1 MTSVNQSQRA
11 SQRGASGGPLL
22 GILLVAAAGL
32 ALLGLSERL
41 PPSLWLRALWD
52 PDAADMRQMLVH
64 HSFLPR
70 LVVSLLAGAALGLAG
85 ALFQQA
91 LQNPLAEPATLGVS
105 ASAYLAVLVTSLFIP
120 SALPLG
126 REAIALAGA
135 AAGSLLVF
143 GLAHDRLSPL
153 SVVLAG
159 LVVNVVCGSLSAIL
173 AIFNFD
179 YLTSVFIWGSGSLA
193 QNDWS
198 VATYLLP
205 RVALAMIA
213 GLLIARPLALLD
225 LGDAGAGSLGASARR
240 TRLLALLIAI
250 GLSAVAVSAV
260 GTIGFIGLAAPLA
273 ARIAGGRSPKGRLTW
288 SLLFGAVLL
297 LLADQS
303 VQWLA
308 GPRGERLPTGI
319 ATALL
324 GAVLLLELARQ
335 RKALDVRPADFVGTA
350 RRPASPAHLMATL
363 IALAAAAVV
372 VALALGRGE
381 GGWIW
386 DLGSDLFSLH
396 LRMPRVAAAFCA
408 GAMLGAAGL
417 VTQRL
422 MGNPLAGPEV
432 LGVSSAAAL
441 GAIVA
446 TYLPA
451 GGSRNMQLL
460 CAAIGAGLALIAML
474 ASARKHAFA
483 PERLLLTGV
492 ALGALLSAIVAL
504 LVASG
509 DPRAVSALSWM
520 AGSTYR
526 VGPEEARKAFVV
538 ALVLLGLSP
547 FVLRWLEL
555 LPLGAVA
562 AKSLGV
568 SLAVSRLSLLALAAS
583 LAAAA
588 TLLVGP
594 LSFVGVMAPHLGRAM
609 GFGRVSSQ
617 LAAAVLLGATV
628 LTIADWV
635 GRNLLF
641 PWEIPAGILAALV
654 GGPYLI
660 WLLKRAP

>member
-1 MTSVNQSQRA
+1 MTNVAQSQHATRRSA
-11 SQRGASGGPLL
+11 FGGVLL
-22 GILLVAAAGL
+22 GALLVAAAGL
-32 ALLGLSERL
+32 ALVGLSERL
-41 PPSLWLRALWD
+41 PPALWLRAFWN

-64 HSFLPR
+64 YSFLPR

-91 LQNPLAEPATLGVS
+91 LQNPLAEPTTLGVS
-105 ASAYLAVLVTSLFIP
+105 ASAYLAVLTASLFIP
-120 SALPLG
+120 AALPLG
-126 REAIALAGA
+126 REIVALAGA
-135 AAGSLLVF
+135 FVGALLVF
-143 GLAHDRLSPL
+143 GLANDRLSPL

-159 LVVNVVCGSLSAIL
+159 LVVNVVCGSFSAIL

-198 VATYLLP
+198 AAIYLLP
-205 RVALAMIA
+205 RVAIAILAS
-213 GLLIARPLALLD
+213 LLISRPLALLD
-225 LGDAGAGSLGASARR
+225 LGDAGAGSLGTSSRR
-240 TRLLALLIAI
+240 TRLLALLIAV

-260 GTIGFIGLAAPLA
+260 GTIGFVGLAAPLT
-273 ARIAGGRSPKGRLTW
+273 ARVAGGRSPKGKLLW
-288 SLLFGAVLL
+288 SLLSGAALL
-297 LLADQS
+297 CLADQA

-308 GPRGERLPTGI
+308 GSRGERLPTGI

-324 GAVLLLELARQ
+324 GAVLLLELARR
-335 RKALDVRPADFVGTA
+335 RKALDIRQVDFTGNA
-350 RRPASPAHLMATL
+350 RRPASPAHLMVTL
-363 IALAAAAVV
+363 IALAV
-372 VALALGRGE
+372 VAVAVALVLGRGE

-386 DLGSDLFSLH
+386 GLGSDPFSLR

-417 VTQRL
+417 ITQRL

-441 GAIVA
+441 GAIIA
-446 TYLPA
+446 AYLPA
-451 GGSRNMQLL
+451 GGSRNIQLL
-460 CAAIGAGLALIAML
+460 CAGIGAGLALIAML

-504 LVASG
+504 LVVSG

-526 VGPEEARKAFVV
+526 IGAGEAKRAFVV
-538 ALVLLGLSP
+538 ALVLLTLSP
-547 FVLRWLEL
+547 LVLRWLEL
-555 LPLGAVA
+555 LPLGGST

-568 SLAVSRLSLLALAAS
+568 SLAVSRVSLLALAAS

-588 TLLVGP
+588 TILVGP
-594 LSFVGVMAPHLGRAM
+594 LSFVGVMAPHLARAM

-617 LAAAVLLGATV
+617 LLAAVLLGATI
-628 LTIADWV
+628 LTMADWL

-641 PWEIPAGILAALV
+641 PWEIPAGILAGFVA
-654 GGPYLI
+654 GPYLI
-660 WLLKRAP
+660 WLLRRAP